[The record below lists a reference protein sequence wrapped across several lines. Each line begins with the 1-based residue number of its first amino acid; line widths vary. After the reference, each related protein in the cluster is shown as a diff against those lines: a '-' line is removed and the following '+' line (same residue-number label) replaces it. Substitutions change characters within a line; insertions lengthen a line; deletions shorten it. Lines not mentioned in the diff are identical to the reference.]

1 MLTVL
6 FVYHFPLFVVCILF
20 FNYGIQK
27 RRNFL
32 LPLTGFSLHRYPFHW
47 WEGTT
52 SDLQSD
58 LSSWCRSRHCERR
71 TVKQGEM
78 HLETWIWMNFRSA
91 FDVILINFIIIWKSD
106 IIHVNV
112 IIYSTTR
119 LISVII
125 IIVNSA
131 FAKSDYN
138 NLIET
143 HDNTTKQNSNTY
155 KSFLYIL

>member
-1 MLTVL
+1 
-6 FVYHFPLFVVCILF
+6 
-20 FNYGIQK
+20 
-27 RRNFL
+27 
-32 LPLTGFSLHRYPFHW
+32 
-47 WEGTT
+47 
-52 SDLQSD
+52 
-58 LSSWCRSRHCERR
+58 
-71 TVKQGEM
+71 
-78 HLETWIWMNFRSA
+78 MNFRSA